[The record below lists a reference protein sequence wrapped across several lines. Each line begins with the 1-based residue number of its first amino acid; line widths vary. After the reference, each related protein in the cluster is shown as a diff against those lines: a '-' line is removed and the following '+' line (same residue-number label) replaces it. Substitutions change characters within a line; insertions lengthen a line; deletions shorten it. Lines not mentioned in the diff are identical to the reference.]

1 MDERAEVSPP
11 EAEAARRFSFH
22 ERKNHSHRSDFVE
35 LRQVKSLP
43 SLPSEPE
50 DIASPPHSPRIQ
62 PRSPLSPALERLDGP
77 FQAHSLEEQTE
88 TRWPRLREQSSM
100 ISSPPKSDPP
110 QGERRETR
118 WSQIDQQPPRPLT
131 LCDSVCLS
139 EPDKLM
145 LESQSVSEDEA
156 ASFDPP
162 HHILNRSKKKRLVYL
177 VSLAA
182 VFSPLSSNIYF
193 PALTE
198 ISEALN
204 TPITL
209 VALTISI
216 YMIFQG
222 LAPSFWGP
230 LADSYGRRPIFL
242 STLFVYLLANIAL
255 AQSKSFA
262 MLMFFRGL
270 QAIGSSSTIAIG
282 AGVIGDI
289 ALGSERGGFMGLFG
303 GIRMFGQA
311 IGPVFGGIL
320 TQYLGFRSIF
330 YFLTG
335 FAAVVI
341 IMLALY
347 LPETLRKI
355 AGDGSR
361 RLYGIYK
368 PVLGHSNQGTPVPV
382 EERYKP
388 SEISLSTLL
397 DSFKLLA
404 EKDVFVAL
412 IFGAITYSIWSMITS
427 STSSLWQEAYEL
439 NSLQLG
445 LVFLPNGLGCVLG
458 SLITGKLMDRDYK
471 KEAARYCGARN
482 LPKETELKQQKYP
495 DFPIE
500 RARLR
505 SVYFLNGAFV
515 VATAVYG
522 FSVEWHISVPLI
534 LQFITAFTATAIFN
548 INSTLMIDLY
558 PSKPASATAINNL
571 VRCTLGA
578 IGVGF
583 IEKSINA
590 IKAAPTFLALASI
603 AFASIGL
610 VIIEKKWGPKWRMER
625 FHRLKSLEEV
635 KDKV

>member
-1 MDERAEVSPP
+1 MDEQGVISPP
-11 EAEAARRFSFH
+11 KAIRKSSYH
-22 ERKNHSHRSDFVE
+22 EIRQSRHRPDSIE
-35 LRQVKSLP
+35 LRPVKSLP
-43 SLPSEPE
+43 PLPSGPEDTRGARPSPHWVRPSSHSPTSLGSPASSSSPVLEKQDGLSLAFSDDVRLLKPQDLVLQSQYPSENEPE
-50 DIASPPHSPRIQ
+50 
-62 PRSPLSPALERLDGP
+62 
-77 FQAHSLEEQTE
+77 
-88 TRWPRLREQSSM
+88 SS
-100 ISSPPKSDPP
+100 
-110 QGERRETR
+110 E
-118 WSQIDQQPPRPLT
+118 
-131 LCDSVCLS
+131 
-139 EPDKLM
+139 
-145 LESQSVSEDEA
+145 
-156 ASFDPP
+156 PP
-162 HHILNRSKKKRLVYL
+162 HHILSRSKKKRLVYL

-193 PALTE
+193 PALNDIAE
-198 ISEALN
+198 SLN
-204 TPITL
+204 TPASL

-242 STLFVYLLANIAL
+242 STLSVYLLANIAL

-262 MLMFFRGL
+262 MLMLFRGI

-289 ALGSERGGFMGLFG
+289 ALGAERGGFMGLFG

-330 YFLTG
+330 WFLTG
-335 FAAVVI
+335 FAALVI
-341 IMLALY
+341 VMLALY

-355 AGDGSR
+355 AGNGSR
-361 RLYGIYK
+361 RLYGIYR
-368 PVLGHSNQGTPVPV
+368 PVLGHSKQGTAIP
-382 EERYKP
+382 ELERYKP
-388 SEISLSTLL
+388 SDISLRTLT
-397 DSFKLLA
+397 DPFKLLA
-404 EKDVFVAL
+404 EKDVLVSL

-427 STSSLWQEAYEL
+427 STPSLWGAAYNL
-439 NSLQLG
+439 NNLQLG

-458 SLITGKLMDRDYK
+458 SLLTGKLMDRDYK
-471 KEAARYCGARN
+471 KEAERYVEEHS
-482 LPKETELKQQKYP
+482 LPKDTELKQRKYP

-505 SVYFLNGAFV
+505 SVYLLNCMFV
-515 VATAVYG
+515 IATGVYG
-522 FSVEWHISVPLI
+522 YSVEWHIAVPLI

-583 IEKSINA
+583 IEKSIDR
-590 IKAAPTFLALASI
+590 IDEGPTFLALAAI
-603 AFASIGL
+603 AFVSIIL
-610 VIIEKKWGPKWRMER
+610 VIVARKWGPRWRMER
-625 FHRLKSLEEV
+625 FYRLERQQELSNLGL
-635 KDKV
+635 KDEKV

>member
-1 MDERAEVSPP
+1 MATLFSSKKTTF
-11 EAEAARRFSFH
+11 ATFARLG
-22 ERKNHSHRSDFVE
+22 K
-35 LRQVKSLP
+35 
-43 SLPSEPE
+43 
-50 DIASPPHSPRIQ
+50 
-62 PRSPLSPALERLDGP
+62 
-77 FQAHSLEEQTE
+77 T
-88 TRWPRLREQSSM
+88 
-100 ISSPPKSDPP
+100 DPQ
-110 QGERRETR
+110 QGQRRETR
-118 WSQIDQQPPRPLT
+118 WSQIGQQLSRPLT
-131 LCDSVCLS
+131 FRDSVWLS
-139 EPDKLM
+139 EPEKLM
-145 LESQSVSEDEA
+145 LQLQFANKDEA
-156 ASFDPP
+156 VLFDPP
-162 HHILNRSKKKRLVYL
+162 HHILSRSKKKQLVYL

-182 VFSPLSSNIYF
+182 MFSPLSSNIYF
-193 PALTE
+193 PALTDIAE
-198 ISEALN
+198 SLN
-204 TPITL
+204 TSIAL
-209 VALTISI
+209 VALTVSI
-216 YMIFQG
+216 YMVFQG

-262 MLMFFRGL
+262 MLMLFRGI

-330 YFLTG
+330 YFLTC
-335 FAAVVI
+335 FAAVVV

-361 RLYGIYK
+361 RLYGIYR
-368 PVLGHSNQGTPVPV
+368 PILGHSNQGTPIPV
-382 EERYKP
+382 EERYTP

-397 DSFKLLA
+397 ESFKLLA
-404 EKDVFVAL
+404 EKDVFVSL

-427 STSSLWQEAYEL
+427 STPSLWQEEYQL

-445 LVFLPNGLGCVLG
+445 LVFLPNGEFDIV
-458 SLITGKLMDRDYK
+458 
-471 KEAARYCGARN
+471 KEAVRYTKEHA
-482 LPKETELKQQKYP
+482 LPEDIELKQQNYP

-505 SVYFLNGAFV
+505 SVYFLNGIFV
-515 VATAVYG
+515 IATGVYG
-522 FSVEWHISVPLI
+522 FSVEWHIAIPLI

-583 IEKSINA
+583 IQKSINT
-590 IKAAPTFLALASI
+590 IKEGPTFLALALI
-603 AFASIGL
+603 ALASIVL
-610 VIIEKKWGPKWRMER
+610 VVIARKWGPQWRMER
-625 FHRLKSLEEV
+625 FYRLKSLQELAEAV
-635 KDKV
+635 KNKG